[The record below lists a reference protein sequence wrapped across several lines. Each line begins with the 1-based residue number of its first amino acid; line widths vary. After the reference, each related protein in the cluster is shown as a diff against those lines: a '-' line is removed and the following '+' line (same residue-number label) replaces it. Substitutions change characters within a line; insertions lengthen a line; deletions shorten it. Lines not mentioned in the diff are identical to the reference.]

1 MNATVLMTKAHMTL
15 PTPKPQHR
23 GFNWNSNHTTDQ
35 KPSTEESK
43 STRHSKNKNFCSRVT
58 KKGTYHQEPQRY
70 AEQQVLW
77 CKRQFAQ
84 HQSTQ
89 QYSVATVLASI
100 AGIHHW
106 ELSTAAPLGSTPEP
120 QHISRTHHPKPT
132 PKMEKKNINFHQSC
146 RKNQKLSLKEHQQ
159 PSLLRRYVYRKS
171 LYIQKVSLVSLVCK
185 RQCVR
190 DDDAEEFGN

>member
-1 MNATVLMTKAHMTL
+1 
-15 PTPKPQHR
+15 
-23 GFNWNSNHTTDQ
+23 
-35 KPSTEESK
+35 
-43 STRHSKNKNFCSRVT
+43 
-58 KKGTYHQEPQRY
+58 
-70 AEQQVLW
+70 
-77 CKRQFAQ
+77 
-84 HQSTQ
+84 
-89 QYSVATVLASI
+89 VATVLASI